1 MEETH
6 VVMIKYGELFLKSE
20 SVMRHYISTLTGN
33 LTKALSA
40 AGIDHAIEVYRGR
53 ILVTGDATDE
63 ILHTAARIFGVVGV
77 CRCIRTEP
85 DRNRIEAAAAALATR
100 TLKEGMSFAVRARR
114 SGMKGFTSQE
124 LGASAGARIIEAIP
138 GITVDLSHPDYE
150 VHVEARDFG
159 GLVYDEIIPGP
170 GGLPLGTQG
179 HVLSLLS
186 AGIDSPV
193 ATWLM
198 MRRGCIPTLI
208 HMDGG
213 RHAGENVKPGALRH
227 LETLST
233 WCPGRKLRLISV
245 PMEEFFSAMVA
256 AGVMR
261 TRCLLCKRFMVR
273 TAVEVARRQQ
283 HLALVMGDNI
293 GQVASQ
299 TLANMSVIEAAAPQE
314 IPILRPLITYDKDE
328 IVTIARSIGT
338 FRESAGDLE
347 CRIVP
352 KHPAIAAQ
360 LAAILEDEAPMD
372 IETLV
377 QTAVDTITTYTAL
390 NGSIIESSE

>member
-1 MEETH
+1 MEERH
-6 VVMIKYGELFLKSE
+6 VVMIKFGELFLKSE
-20 SVMRHYISTLTGN
+20 PVMRHYIGILTGN
-33 LTKALSA
+33 LTKALDA
-40 AGIDHAIEVYRGR
+40 AAIDHTIEVYRGR
-53 ILVTGDATDE
+53 ILVEGPDIE
-63 ILHTAARIFGVVGV
+63 GISRTAARLFGVVGV
-77 CRCIRTEP
+77 ARCIRTEP
-85 DRNRIEAAAAALATR
+85 DREQIETAAAKLAAR
-100 TLKEGMSFAVRARR
+100 TMKEGMSFAVRARR

-124 LGASAGARIIEAIP
+124 LGASTGARIFDAVP
-138 GITVDLSHPDYE
+138 GITVDLTNPDYE
-150 VHVEARDFG
+150 VHVEAREFG
-159 GLVYDEIIPGP
+159 GLVYDAILPAP

-213 RHAGENVKPGALRH
+213 KYAGEQVKPGALRH

-233 WCPGRKLRLISV
+233 WCPGRTLRLISV
-245 PMEEFFSAMVA
+245 PMEAFFDAMVA
-256 AGVMR
+256 SGATR

-273 TAVEVARRQQ
+273 VAAEIARRQQ
-283 HLALVMGDNI
+283 HLAIVMGDNI

-299 TLANMSVIEAAAPQE
+299 TLANMSVIEAVAPQE
-314 IPILRPLITYDKDE
+314 LPILRPLITYDKDE
-328 IVTIARSIGT
+328 IVTLARSIGT

-347 CRIVP
+347 CRVVP

-360 LAAILEDEAPMD
+360 PATVLEDEAPLD
-372 IETLV
+372 IASLVETAIEHV
-377 QTAVDTITTYTAL
+377 TIHAAR
-390 NGSIIESSE
+390 NGSLIERDE

>member
-20 SVMRHYISTLTGN
+20 SVMRHYISILTAN
-33 LTKALSA
+33 LTKALDA
-40 AGIDHAIEVYRGR
+40 AGIDHAIEVHRGR
-53 ILVTGDATDE
+53 ILVKGAAIDD

-77 CRCIRTEP
+77 CRCILTEP
-85 DRNRIEAAAAALATR
+85 DRDRIEAAAAALARR

-124 LGASAGARIIEAIP
+124 LGASAGSCIMDAVP
-138 GITVDLSHPDYE
+138 GITVDLTKPDYE
-150 VHVEARDFG
+150 IHIEARDFG

-213 RHAGENVKPGALRH
+213 RHAGGNVKNGALRH

-245 PMEEFFSAMVA
+245 PMEAFFSEMVA
-256 AGVMR
+256 SGVMR

-273 TAVEVARRQQ
+273 TAAEVARRDQ

-299 TLANMSVIEAAAPQE
+299 TLANMSVIETVAPKE
-314 IPILRPLITYDKDE
+314 LPILRPLITYDKDE

-347 CRIVP
+347 CRVVP
-352 KHPAIAAQ
+352 KHPAIAAH
-360 LAAILEDEAPMD
+360 LASILEDEAMMD
-372 IETLV
+372 IESLM
-377 QTAVDTITTYTAL
+377 QAAIGAITIYTAL